1 MRKNSSSSSEATD
14 MAKPTISIRR
24 ILLGMVF
31 VALPFSAFGGF
42 GPQGI
47 IVAAIIAVAMFTA
60 CCIASR
66 DQLQSMFGIIA
77 CTTVGLFIGTLFMPT
92 FTRHY
97 NSTNYLIFFGS
108 IGCFIGILWSEHFY
122 SVKMREQASVK
133 EGKNSQKDNGHT
145 ESTADDNSIE
155 L

>member
-1 MRKNSSSSSEATD
+1 
-14 MAKPTISIRR
+14 MAKRTISIRR
-24 ILLGMVF
+24 MLLGMVF

-77 CTTVGLFIGTLFMPT
+77 CTIAAIFVGGLFIGPSN
-92 FTRHY
+92 RHGPV
-97 NSTNYLIFFGS
+97 SDLILYAS
-108 IGCFIGILWSEHFY
+108 VGCAIGILWSEHFY
-122 SVKMREQASVK
+122 SVKRREQGSVK
-133 EGKNSQKDNGHT
+133 EKKDSQKDNVHP
-145 ESTADDNSIE
+145 ESTTEDNPIE
-155 L
+155 P